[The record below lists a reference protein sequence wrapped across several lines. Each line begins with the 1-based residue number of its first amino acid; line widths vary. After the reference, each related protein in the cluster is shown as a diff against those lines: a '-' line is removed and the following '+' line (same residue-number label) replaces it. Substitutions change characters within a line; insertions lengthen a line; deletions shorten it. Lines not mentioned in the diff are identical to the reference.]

1 MQNARIQKY
10 THCKTTQIQK
20 QKSGGQ
26 NLERV
31 PFVAPSV
38 PCCKKKMQNDKKSP
52 LHNYRN
58 TKEQIWWINLPNY
71 KNTKVVALFW
81 VASLQ

>member
-10 THCKTTQIQK
+10 THYKTTQIQK

-26 NLERV
+26 NLESL

-38 PCCKKKMQNDKKSP
+38 PCCKKEMQ
-52 LHNYRN
+52 NYRN